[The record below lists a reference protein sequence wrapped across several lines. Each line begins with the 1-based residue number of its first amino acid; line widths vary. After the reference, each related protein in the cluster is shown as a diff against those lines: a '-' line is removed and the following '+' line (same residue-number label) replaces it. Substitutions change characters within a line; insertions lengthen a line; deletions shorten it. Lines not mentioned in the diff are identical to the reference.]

1 METPLIPHETPDPT
15 VMAQL
20 AAHAALTGAPASEH
34 AWLARRG
41 ELRTWPAG
49 FRIAVKGQ
57 RIEELFVI
65 FSGRVVVRVDHGLG
79 PQKILEIG
87 GGGLSGRLPFSR
99 MTSSP
104 GDVVTEEAT
113 DGLAIDERWLPEMV
127 RECPVSVGRMV
138 HAMLDRART
147 FKIGDLQQEKL
158 VSLGKLAAGLAHE
171 LNNPA
176 SAAAR
181 SAKRLQEGLRG
192 AEEAAMA
199 VGAARLTD
207 AQWAAIGRVRA
218 HCAEAPPP
226 LTSLERADREDALAT
241 WLAAHGADERCAAPL
256 AETAI
261 TVAALDEIAAAV
273 PAAAL
278 NPALRWISAGCTVRA
293 TSSEIEMAASR
304 IYDLVNSVKGF
315 TFMDHA
321 PTTEPVDIRRGIHDT
336 LTMLGGKTR
345 AKGVELAVRFADD
358 LPRALA
364 VGAEL
369 NQVWMN
375 LIDNALDAVP
385 AGGHVT
391 VTARRDGEC
400 VLVHVEDDGPGIP
413 PAALGRI
420 FDPFFTTKEVG
431 KGTGLG
437 LDIVRRIV
445 QRHEGSVNVASEPG
459 KTRFEVL
466 LPAAP

>member
-41 ELRTWPAG
+41 ERRTWPAG

-176 SAAAR
+176 S
-181 SAKRLQEGLRG
+181 
-192 AEEAAMA
+192 
-199 VGAARLTD
+199 
-207 AQWAAIGRVRA
+207 
-218 HCAEAPPP
+218 
-226 LTSLERADREDALAT
+226 DRK
-241 WLAAHGADERCAAPL
+241 
-256 AETAI
+256 
-261 TVAALDEIAAAV
+261 
-273 PAAAL
+273 
-278 NPALRWISAGCTVRA
+278 
-293 TSSEIEMAASR
+293 
-304 IYDLVNSVKGF
+304 SV
-315 TFMDHA
+315 
-321 PTTEPVDIRRGIHDT
+321 V
-336 LTMLGGKTR
+336 
-345 AKGVELAVRFADD
+345 
-358 LPRALA
+358 
-364 VGAEL
+364 
-369 NQVWMN
+369 
-375 LIDNALDAVP
+375 
-385 AGGHVT
+385 
-391 VTARRDGEC
+391 
-400 VLVHVEDDGPGIP
+400 
-413 PAALGRI
+413 
-420 FDPFFTTKEVG
+420 
-431 KGTGLG
+431 
-437 LDIVRRIV
+437 
-445 QRHEGSVNVASEPG
+445 
-459 KTRFEVL
+459 
-466 LPAAP
+466 